1 MYYPLVVRGSPY
13 MTHSSL
19 LLTTL
24 SLSLALAACSGDDG
38 STSESTTTTASTTSG
53 TTDDSTTDDTT
64 TASTTSGTTTTAS
77 TTETTGEVAMAMIRV
92 VHLSPDAP
100 AVDVFVVG
108 LDEAVVKGLAVKNA
122 TDYLS
127 VPAGAYAFAIAP
139 AGGSIDDAV
148 FTTPVLDLAA
158 DTKYSAVAVGK
169 LAPGNGDGGFNVVAL
184 VDSTDGLA
192 AGQVRLQ
199 VLHAAAAAPFAEVDV
214 WEVSDPM
221 NPVPLIENFKFE
233 ASGSLDVPSAALVVG
248 LDVNNDGMPDA
259 TFNVPALPAD
269 SLVDV
274 AAFSDAA
281 DAPSLQ
287 AVLGVGA
294 TTQLDPNP

>member
-1 MYYPLVVRGSPY
+1 
-13 MTHSSL
+13 MTHNSL

-24 SLSLALAACSGDDG
+24 SLSLVLTACSGDDS

-53 TTDDSTTDDTT
+53 TTEGSTTEDSTTDDSTST
-64 TASTTSGTTTTAS
+64 STTSDTTTDATS
-77 TTETTGEVAMAMIRV
+77 ETTGAAAMAMIRV

-108 LDEAVVKGLAVKNA
+108 VDEAVVKGLAVKNA

-127 VPAGAYAFAIAP
+127 VPAGPYAFAIAP

-214 WEVSDPM
+214 WEVSDPE